1 MAAQL
6 ACVWLIIF
14 ALAAARVFAGPS
26 IDTRNGSIILQAGNG
41 DVRFETKTGSLS
53 LESIKGM
60 IAKQNAMDLVGLE
73 ARLNAKID
81 ETDQRNT
88 ATGNASLQAIKAN
101 SHHDT
106 LCTGA
111 AQQMAELKSNMT
123 RQRTLLQDQID
134 AITADLARRSF
145 RASFTTSTN
154 EGDAVGFL
162 TAQGQAEI
170 LGQVAGC
177 NNGLVG
183 NFRLQLM
190 ASLQDRT
197 AGVQVTAR
205 IASTGLSN
213 EDGAV

>member
-73 ARLNAKID
+73 ARLNAKIE

-88 ATGNASLQAIKAN
+88 AT
-101 SHHDT
+101 
-106 LCTGA
+106 